1 MRKQLTVLI
10 LFAFVL
16 FAAAQVSTAS
26 KGAASEKIQFRDVRS
41 QTVEFMGYYKSITLT
56 KEQEQIKQTALS
68 SIPAPCCSRFSMAT
82 CCCPCNLAKSVW
94 GLSNYLIAKKNYD
107 TQRLKVAVLD
117 WMNFTNKGGYTG
129 DACFQGRCGEPFKN
143 NGCGGMKEDSVSF

>member
-16 FAAAQVSTAS
+16 FAAAQVSAAS
-26 KGAASEKIQFRDVRS
+26 KGAASEKIQFKDVRS
-41 QTVEFMGYYKSITLT
+41 QTVEFIGYYKSIKLT
-56 KEQEQIKQTALS
+56 KEQEQIKQTTLS
-68 SIPAPCCSRFSMAT
+68 SIPAPCCSNFSMAT

-107 TQRLKVAVLD
+107 AQKLRVAVLE
-117 WMNFTNKGGYTG
+117 WFMFTNKGVYAG
-129 DACFQGRCGEPFKN
+129 DACSQGRCGQPFKYD
-143 NGCGGMKEDSVSF
+143 GCGGMKEEQVVF